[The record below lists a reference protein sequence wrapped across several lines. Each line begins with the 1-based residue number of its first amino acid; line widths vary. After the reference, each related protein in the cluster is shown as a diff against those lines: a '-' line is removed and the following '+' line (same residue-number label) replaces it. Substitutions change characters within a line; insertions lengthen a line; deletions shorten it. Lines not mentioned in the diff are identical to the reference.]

1 MIGRFAT
8 LALAMLSASA
18 VSGNPFVEQPVQSK
32 KTRKASFVSKVMSK
46 ATPLR
51 RLDEEEQEVDLS
63 PYSLHYVKCQFVKAY
78 DDEMAEDE
86 EAGTVLMTNRFVIFR
101 LCPSSSCAYNYG
113 EYLVDMDTYLEAA
126 VQYQQEEQENMCKY
140 CEEVCANDDD
150 ANRRLRR
157 LEYDLK
163 VDCDTCVD
171 ECEAIENME
180 ENGYMDASN
189 FIECQQV
196 GEDDDGTQYFAGAMC
211 TSDSEIK
218 IGIFND
224 EYCSQKDSSASL
236 SNYLEGATL
245 NYDILKAVYSQET
258 SISCIK
264 EDWEVPEDDDGNG
277 NQNQDEEEEEVEI
290 NEMCRELYEGAAKCE
305 SKYGFQSGVD
315 NYAAYENQAN
325 QEELVCSFIKTL
337 SSGAYDQSGEIV
349 LKSKVSAEEGATATT
364 GGQKFALAVFVLGT
378 VGFTVY
384 AAQLHSQLTSGG
396 ASGMGNQGGA
406 MA

>member
-1 MIGRFAT
+1 
-8 LALAMLSASA
+8 MLSASA

-32 KTRKASFVSKVMSK
+32 KTNKASFVSKVMSK
-46 ATPLR
+46 AHPLR
-51 RLDEEEQEVDLS
+51 RLDEEEQEIDLS
-63 PYSLHYVKCQFVKAY
+63 PYSIKYVKCQFVKAY
-78 DDEMAEDE
+78 DDEMAENE

-113 EYLVDMDTYLEAA
+113 EYLIDMETYLESA
-126 VQYQQEEQENMCKY
+126 VQYQQEQQENMCGY
-140 CEEVCANDDD
+140 CEEVCANDD

-157 LEYDLK
+157 LEDDLK
-163 VDCDTCVD
+163 VDCDTCVS
-171 ECEAIENME
+171 ECEDIENME

-196 GEDDDGTQYFAGAMC
+196 GEDDDGTQYFAGARC
-211 TSDSEIK
+211 GSDGEKIT

-224 EYCSQKDSSASL
+224 EQCSTPDSSASL
-236 SNYLEGATL
+236 SNYLEGAEL
-245 NYDILKAVYSQET
+245 NYDILKAIYNQEA
-258 SISCIK
+258 SISCIQ

-277 NQNQDEEEEEVEI
+277 NQNQDEEEEVEI
-290 NEMCRELYEGAAKCE
+290 NEMCRELYDGAAKCE
-305 SKYGFQSGVD
+305 SKHGFQNGAD
-315 NYAAYENQAN
+315 NYEAYENQVA
-325 QEELVCSFIKTL
+325 QEDLVCSFIKTL

-349 LKSKVSAEEGATATT
+349 LKSNVSSEEGETATT